1 MVLKS
6 KVIETINKLPEQF
19 SIDELV
25 ERLITLEKIETGLRQ
40 VENNKTLSE
49 EEAKARLSKWLK

>member
-6 KVIETINKLPEQF
+6 KVIETINQLPDQF

-25 ERLITLEKIETGLRQ
+25 ERLIVLEKIEIGLLQ
-40 VENNKTLSE
+40 VEENKSLSL
-49 EEAKARLSKWLK
+49 EEAKERLVKRLK